1 MITGLK
7 ITNYALIEHLDV
19 SFLDGMTCITG
30 ETGAGKSILMGGL
43 SIVLGKRAELNV
55 LKDSTKKCIVEASF
69 LIDKYDLRHFFD
81 EEALDYES
89 ETIIRREIVPSGKS
103 RAFINDTPVTLDI
116 ISRLSETLIDVHSQH
131 ENQSLFK
138 SEYQFLVLDS
148 LAGNEYLLSQ
158 FQDKLKVYND
168 AKEEHQRL
176 LDLSQK
182 ASSDRDYNRYLL
194 EELEAANLKAG
205 MQVPLEEM
213 ISQLSNIEDL
223 QSYLS
228 QSIQIIEEERM
239 GVLTQLSSLK
249 SILNQAAE
257 KSKQFE
263 TFKNR
268 TTSLS
273 IDLKDMADDLQIKLE
288 LLEMNPRQLEESED
302 QLKLLYAL
310 FTKHKVDDVG
320 ALIEIKNSIDLKLQE
335 TENLE
340 VNINKLQDKL
350 NKNLTELDTIAL
362 KLHKNR
368 QKAIAGLCSEMEQLV
383 ARMGMQNA
391 KFKIKLIES
400 EKFLHNGKERLEF
413 LFSANLGSEYNPLKK
428 VVSGG
433 EMSRIMLSIKTILSR
448 FKKLPTIVFDEID
461 TGVSGQVSNEI
472 GNIMSDLAKYMQVF
486 TITHLPQ
493 VAAKGKQHFRVYKEV
508 NGQDTLT
515 KLKDLNPQ
523 ERVEELA
530 QMLAGEGMTKTAL
543 EHAKQLLN

>member
-1 MITGLK
+1 M
-7 ITNYALIEHLDV
+7 
-19 SFLDGMTCITG
+19 
-30 ETGAGKSILMGGL
+30 
-43 SIVLGKRAELNV
+43 
-55 LKDSTKKCIVEASF
+55 
-69 LIDKYDLRHFFD
+69 
-81 EEALDYES
+81 
-89 ETIIRREIVPSGKS
+89 
-103 RAFINDTPVTLDI
+103 
-116 ISRLSETLIDVHSQH
+116 
-131 ENQSLFK
+131 
-138 SEYQFLVLDS
+138 
-148 LAGNEYLLSQ
+148 AGNEHLLSQ

-182 ASSDRDYNRYLL
+182 ASSDQDYNRYLL

-205 MQVPLEEM
+205 MQAPLEEM
-213 ISQLSNIEDL
+213 ISQLSNVEDL

-273 IDLKDMADDLQIKLE
+273 IDLKDMADDLQTKLE
-288 LLEMNPRQLEESED
+288 LLEINPRQLEESEE

-310 FTKHKVDDVG
+310 YTKHKADDVG

-391 KFKIKLIES
+391 KFKIELIES

-428 VVSGG
+428 VAS
-433 EMSRIMLSIKTILSR
+433 
-448 FKKLPTIVFDEID
+448 
-461 TGVSGQVSNEI
+461 
-472 GNIMSDLAKYMQVF
+472 
-486 TITHLPQ
+486 
-493 VAAKGKQHFRVYKEV
+493 EV
-508 NGQDTLT
+508 
-515 KLKDLNPQ
+515 KC
-523 ERVEELA
+523 RELYSP
-530 QMLAGEGMTKTAL
+530 
-543 EHAKQLLN
+543 

>member
-1 MITGLK
+1 
-7 ITNYALIEHLDV
+7 
-19 SFLDGMTCITG
+19 MTCITG

-43 SIVLGKRAELNV
+43 SLVLGKRAELNV

-69 LIDKYDLRHFFD
+69 LIDKYDLRRFFD

-103 RAFINDTPVTLDI
+103 RAFINDTPVTLDK

-138 SEYQFLVLDS
+138 SEYQFLVLDA
-148 LAGNEYLLSQ
+148 LAGNEHLLSQ

-182 ASSDRDYNRYLL
+182 ASSDQDYNRYLL

-205 MQVPLEEM
+205 MQAPLEEM
-213 ISQLSNIEDL
+213 ISQLSNVEDL

-273 IDLKDMADDLQIKLE
+273 IDLKDMADDLQTKLE
-288 LLEMNPRQLEESED
+288 LLEINPRQLEESEE

-310 FTKHKVDDVG
+310 YTKHKVDDVS

-391 KFKIKLIES
+391 KFKIELIES

-428 VVSGG
+428 VASGG

-472 GNIMSDLAKYMQVF
+472 GNIMSDMAKYMQVF

>member
-1 MITGLK
+1 
-7 ITNYALIEHLDV
+7 
-19 SFLDGMTCITG
+19 
-30 ETGAGKSILMGGL
+30 
-43 SIVLGKRAELNV
+43 
-55 LKDSTKKCIVEASF
+55 
-69 LIDKYDLRHFFD
+69 
-81 EEALDYES
+81 
-89 ETIIRREIVPSGKS
+89 
-103 RAFINDTPVTLDI
+103 
-116 ISRLSETLIDVHSQH
+116 
-131 ENQSLFK
+131 
-138 SEYQFLVLDS
+138 
-148 LAGNEYLLSQ
+148 
-158 FQDKLKVYND
+158 
-168 AKEEHQRL
+168 
-176 LDLSQK
+176 
-182 ASSDRDYNRYLL
+182 
-194 EELEAANLKAG
+194 
-205 MQVPLEEM
+205 
-213 ISQLSNIEDL
+213 
-223 QSYLS
+223 
-228 QSIQIIEEERM
+228 
-239 GVLTQLSSLK
+239 
-249 SILNQAAE
+249 
-257 KSKQFE
+257 
-263 TFKNR
+263 
-268 TTSLS
+268 
-273 IDLKDMADDLQIKLE
+273 MADDLQAKLE
-288 LLEMNPRQLEESED
+288 LLEINPRQLEESEE

-310 FTKHKVDDVG
+310 YTKHKVDDVG

-340 VNINKLQDKL
+340 VNINKLQDKI

-391 KFKIKLIES
+391 KFKIELIES

-428 VVSGG
+428 VASGG

-472 GNIMSDLAKYMQVF
+472 GNIMSDMAKYMQVF

>member
-1 MITGLK
+1 
-7 ITNYALIEHLDV
+7 
-19 SFLDGMTCITG
+19 
-30 ETGAGKSILMGGL
+30 
-43 SIVLGKRAELNV
+43 
-55 LKDSTKKCIVEASF
+55 
-69 LIDKYDLRHFFD
+69 
-81 EEALDYES
+81 
-89 ETIIRREIVPSGKS
+89 
-103 RAFINDTPVTLDI
+103 
-116 ISRLSETLIDVHSQH
+116 
-131 ENQSLFK
+131 
-138 SEYQFLVLDS
+138 
-148 LAGNEYLLSQ
+148 
-158 FQDKLKVYND
+158 
-168 AKEEHQRL
+168 
-176 LDLSQK
+176 
-182 ASSDRDYNRYLL
+182 
-194 EELEAANLKAG
+194 
-205 MQVPLEEM
+205 
-213 ISQLSNIEDL
+213 
-223 QSYLS
+223 
-228 QSIQIIEEERM
+228 M

-249 SILNQAAE
+249 SILNKAAE
-257 KSKQFE
+257 KSKQLE
-263 TFKNR
+263 TFKKR

-273 IDLKDMADDLQIKLE
+273 IDLKDIADDLQTKLE
-288 LLEMNPRQLEESED
+288 QLEVNPKQLEDSEE

-310 FTKHKVDDVG
+310 YTKHKVDDVG
-320 ALIEIKNSIDLKLQE
+320 VLIEIKNSIDLKLQE

-350 NKNLTELDTIAL
+350 NKHLTELNAIAL

-368 QKAIAGLCSEMEQLV
+368 QKIIPRLCSEMEQLV

-391 KFKIKLIES
+391 KFKIQLIES
-400 EKFLHNGKERLEF
+400 EKLLHNGKERLEF

-428 VVSGG
+428 VASGG

-448 FKKLPTIVFDEID
+448 FKKLPAIVFDEID

-472 GNIMSDLAKYMQVF
+472 GNIMSDMAKYMQVF

>member
-43 SIVLGKRAELNV
+43 SLVLGKRAELNV
-55 LKDSTKKCIVEASF
+55 LKDSTKKCVVEASF
-69 LIDKYDLRHFFD
+69 IIDKYDLRRFFD

-103 RAFINDTPVTLDI
+103 RAFINDTPVTLDK
-116 ISRLSETLIDVHSQH
+116 ISRLSETLIDVHSQL

-138 SEYQFLVLDS
+138 SEYQFLVLDA

-158 FQDKLKVYND
+158 FQDKLKVYNA
-168 AKEEHQRL
+168 AKEEHQLL
-176 LDLSQK
+176 LDLNQK
-182 ASSDRDYNRYLL
+182 AISDRDYNRYLL

-205 MQVPLEEM
+205 MQAPLEEM
-213 ISQLSNIEDL
+213 ISQLSNVEDL

-239 GVLTQLSSLK
+239 GVLTQLYSLK

-263 TFKNR
+263 TFKKR

-273 IDLKDMADDLQIKLE
+273 IDLKDIVNDLQAKLE
-288 LLEMNPRQLEESED
+288 LLEINPKQLEESEE

-310 FTKHKVDDVG
+310 YTKHKVDDVVD
-320 ALIEIKNSIDLKLQE
+320 LIEIKNSIDLKLQE

-340 VNINKLQDKL
+340 ENIKKLLDKL
-350 NKNLTELDTIAL
+350 NKYLTELNAIAI
-362 KLHKNR
+362 KLHNNR
-368 QKAIAGLCSEMEQLV
+368 QKAIPRLCSEMEQLV

-391 KFKIKLIES
+391 KFKIELIES
-400 EKFLHNGKERLEF
+400 EKLLHNGKERLEF

-428 VVSGG
+428 VASGG

-472 GNIMSDLAKYMQVF
+472 GNIMSDMAKYMQVF

-515 KLKDLNPQ
+515 KLKDLNHQ

-530 QMLAGEGMTKTAL
+530 QMLAGEGMTKTAM

>member
-19 SFLDGMTCITG
+19 SFQDGMTCITG
-30 ETGAGKSILMGGL
+30 ETGTGKSILMGGL
-43 SIVLGKRAELNV
+43 SLVLGKRADFNA

-81 EEALDYES
+81 EESLDYES
-89 ETIIRREIVPSGKS
+89 ETIIRREIIPSGKS
-103 RAFINDTPVTLDI
+103 RAFINDTPVTLDK

-138 SEYQFLVLDS
+138 SEYQFLVLDA
-148 LAGNEYLLSQ
+148 LAGNEYLLKQ
-158 FQDKLKVYND
+158 FQNKLKVYNTSQG
-168 AKEEHQRL
+168 EHQRL
-176 LDLSQK
+176 LNLNK
-182 ASSDRDYNRYLL
+182 KVSSDRDYNLYLL
-194 EELEAANLKAG
+194 EELETANLNAG
-205 MQVPLEEM
+205 MQAYLEEM
-213 ISQLSNIEDL
+213 VNQLSNVEDL

-228 QSIQIIEEERM
+228 QSIQIIEEEQM
-239 GVLTQLSSLK
+239 GILTQLSSLK
-249 SILNQAAE
+249 SIFNQAAE
-257 KSKQFE
+257 KSKQYE
-263 TFKNR
+263 TFKKR

-273 IDLKDMADDLQIKLE
+273 IDIKDMADDIHSKLE
-288 LLEMNPRQLEESED
+288 LLEMNPKQLEESEE

-310 FTKHKVDDVG
+310 YTKHKVDNVG
-320 ALIEIKNSIDLKLQE
+320 ALIAIKDSIDLKLQE
-335 TENLE
+335 TENLKE
-340 VNINKLQDKL
+340 NINKLQDKL
-350 NKNLTELDTIAL
+350 NKLLTELDSIAL
-362 KLHKNR
+362 KLNKNR
-368 QKAIAGLCSEMEQLV
+368 QEAIPGLCSEMEQLL

-391 KFKIKLIES
+391 KFKIELIKS
-400 EKFLHNGKERLEF
+400 EKLLHNGKERLNF
-413 LFSANLGSEYNPLKK
+413 LFSANLGSEYNSLKK
-428 VVSGG
+428 VASGG

-472 GNIMSDLAKYMQVF
+472 GNIMSDMAKYMQVF

-508 NGQDTLT
+508 KGEDTLT
-515 KLKDLNPQ
+515 KLKDLNSD

-530 QMLAGEGMTKTAL
+530 QMLSGEGMTQTAL

>member
-19 SFLDGMTCITG
+19 SFQDGMTCITG
-30 ETGAGKSILMGGL
+30 ETGTGKSILMGGL
-43 SIVLGKRAELNV
+43 SLVLGKRADFKA

-81 EEALDYES
+81 EESLDYES
-89 ETIIRREIVPSGKS
+89 ETIIRREIIPSGKS
-103 RAFINDTPVTLDI
+103 RAFINDTPVTLDK

-138 SEYQFLVLDS
+138 SEYQFLVLDA
-148 LAGNEYLLSQ
+148 LAGNEYLLKQ
-158 FQDKLKVYND
+158 FQDKLKVYNTSQG
-168 AKEEHQRL
+168 EYQRL
-176 LDLSQK
+176 LNLNK
-182 ASSDRDYNRYLL
+182 KVSSDRDYNLYLL
-194 EELEAANLKAG
+194 EELETANLNAG
-205 MQVPLEEM
+205 MQAYLEEM
-213 ISQLSNIEDL
+213 VNQLSNVEDL

-228 QSIQIIEEERM
+228 QSIQIIEEEQM
-239 GVLTQLSSLK
+239 GILTQLSSLK
-249 SILNQAAE
+249 SIFNQAAE
-257 KSKQFE
+257 KSKQYE
-263 TFKNR
+263 TFKKR

-273 IDLKDMADDLQIKLE
+273 IDLNDMADDIHSKLE
-288 LLEMNPRQLEESED
+288 LLEMNPKQLEESEE

-310 FTKHKVDDVG
+310 YTKHKVDNVG
-320 ALIEIKNSIDLKLQE
+320 ALIAIKDSIDLKLQE
-335 TENLE
+335 TENLKE
-340 VNINKLQDKL
+340 NINKLQDKL
-350 NKNLTELDTIAL
+350 NKLLTELDSIAL
-362 KLHKNR
+362 KLNKNR
-368 QKAIAGLCSEMEQLV
+368 QEAIPGLCSEMEQLL

-391 KFKIKLIES
+391 KFKIDLIKS
-400 EKFLHNGKERLEF
+400 EKLLHNGKERLNF
-413 LFSANLGSEYNPLKK
+413 LFSANLGSEYNSLKK
-428 VVSGG
+428 VASGG

-472 GNIMSDLAKYMQVF
+472 GNIMSDMAKYMQVF

-508 NGQDTLT
+508 KGEDTLT
-515 KLKDLNPQ
+515 KLKDLNSD

-530 QMLAGEGMTKTAL
+530 QMLSGEGMTQTAL

>member
-1 MITGLK
+1 MIKGLK

-43 SIVLGKRAELNV
+43 SLVLGKRAELNV

-81 EEALDYES
+81 EESLDHAS
-89 ETIIRREIVPSGKS
+89 ETIIRREILPSGKS
-103 RAFINDTPVTLDI
+103 RAFINDTPVTLDK

-131 ENQSLFK
+131 DNQSLFK
-138 SEYQFLVLDS
+138 SEYQFLVLDA
-148 LAGNEYLLSQ
+148 LAGNEHLLRQ
-158 FQDKLKVYND
+158 FQDKLKAYNYV
-168 AKEEHQRL
+168 KEEHQRL
-176 LDLSQK
+176 LDLNQK
-182 ASSDRDYNRYLL
+182 ASSDRDYNLYLL
-194 EELEAANLKAG
+194 EELEAANLKVG

-213 ISQLSNIEDL
+213 ISQLSNVEDL

-239 GVLTQLSSLK
+239 GVLTQLYSLK

-263 TFKNR
+263 TFKKR

-273 IDLKDMADDLQIKLE
+273 IDLKDIVNDLQAKLE
-288 LLEMNPRQLEESED
+288 LLEINPKQLEESEE

-310 FTKHKVDDVG
+310 YTKHKVDDVVD
-320 ALIEIKNSIDLKLQE
+320 LIEIKNSIDLKLQE

-340 VNINKLQDKL
+340 ENIKKLLDKL
-350 NKNLTELDTIAL
+350 NKYLTELNAIAI
-362 KLHKNR
+362 KLHNNR
-368 QKAIAGLCSEMEQLV
+368 QKAIPRLCSEMEQLV

-391 KFKIKLIES
+391 KFKIELIES
-400 EKFLHNGKERLEF
+400 EKLLHNGKERLEF

-428 VVSGG
+428 VASGG

-472 GNIMSDLAKYMQVF
+472 GNIMSDMAKYMQVF

-508 NGQDTLT
+508 NDQDTLT
-515 KLKDLNPQ
+515 KLKDLNHQ

-530 QMLAGEGMTKTAL
+530 QMLAGAGMTKTAL

>member
-30 ETGAGKSILMGGL
+30 ETGTGKSILMGGL
-43 SIVLGKRAELNV
+43 SLVLGKRADFNV

-69 LIDKYDLRHFFD
+69 LTDKYDLRHFFD

-89 ETIIRREIVPSGKS
+89 ETIIRREIIPSGKS
-103 RAFINDTPVTLDI
+103 RAFINDTPVTLDK

-138 SEYQFLVLDS
+138 SEYQFLVLDA
-148 LAGNEYLLSQ
+148 LAGNEYLLKQ
-158 FQDKLKVYND
+158 FQDKLKVYNTSQG
-168 AKEEHQRL
+168 EYQRL
-176 LDLSQK
+176 LNLNK
-182 ASSDRDYNRYLL
+182 KVSSDRDYNLYLL
-194 EELEAANLKAG
+194 EELETANLNAG
-205 MQVPLEEM
+205 MQAYLEEM
-213 ISQLSNIEDL
+213 VNQLSNVEDL

-228 QSIQIIEEERM
+228 QSIQIIEEEQM
-239 GVLTQLSSLK
+239 GILTQLSSLK
-249 SILNQAAE
+249 SIFNQAAE
-257 KSKQFE
+257 KSKQYE
-263 TFKNR
+263 TFKKR

-273 IDLKDMADDLQIKLE
+273 IDLNDMADDIHSKLE
-288 LLEMNPRQLEESED
+288 LLEMNPKQLEESEE

-310 FTKHKVDDVG
+310 YTKHKVDNVG
-320 ALIEIKNSIDLKLQE
+320 ALIAIKDSIDLKLQE
-335 TENLE
+335 TENLKE
-340 VNINKLQDKL
+340 NINKLQDKL
-350 NKNLTELDTIAL
+350 NKLLTELDSIAL
-362 KLHKNR
+362 KLNKNR
-368 QKAIAGLCSEMEQLV
+368 QEAIPGLCSEMEQLL

-391 KFKIKLIES
+391 KFKIDLIKS
-400 EKFLHNGKERLEF
+400 EKLLHNGKERLNF
-413 LFSANLGSEYNPLKK
+413 LFSANLGSEYNSLKK
-428 VVSGG
+428 VASGG

-472 GNIMSDLAKYMQVF
+472 GNIMSDMAKYMQVF

-508 NGQDTLT
+508 KGEDTLT
-515 KLKDLNPQ
+515 KLKDLNSD

-530 QMLAGEGMTKTAL
+530 QMLSGEGMTQTAL

>member
-1 MITGLK
+1 MIKGLK
-7 ITNYALIEHLDV
+7 ITNYALIEHLEV

-43 SIVLGKRAELNV
+43 SLVLGKRAELNV
-55 LKDSTKKCIVEASF
+55 LKDGTKKCIVEASF

-81 EEALDYES
+81 EESLDHES

-103 RAFINDTPVTLDI
+103 RAFINDTPVTLDK

-138 SEYQFLVLDS
+138 SEYQFLVLDA
-148 LAGNEYLLSQ
+148 LAGNEYLLKQ
-158 FQDKLKVYND
+158 FQDKLKVYNTSQG
-168 AKEEHQRL
+168 EYQRL
-176 LDLSQK
+176 LNLNK
-182 ASSDRDYNRYLL
+182 KVSSDRDYNLYLL
-194 EELEAANLKAG
+194 EELETANLNAG
-205 MQVPLEEM
+205 MQAYLEEM
-213 ISQLSNIEDL
+213 VNQLSNVEDL

-228 QSIQIIEEERM
+228 QSIQIIEEEQM
-239 GVLTQLSSLK
+239 GILTQLSSLK
-249 SILNQAAE
+249 SIFNQAAE
-257 KSKQFE
+257 KSKQYE
-263 TFKNR
+263 TFKKR

-273 IDLKDMADDLQIKLE
+273 IDLNDMADDIHSKLE
-288 LLEMNPRQLEESED
+288 LLEMNPKQLEESEE

-310 FTKHKVDDVG
+310 YTKHKVDNVG
-320 ALIEIKNSIDLKLQE
+320 ALIAIKDSIDLKLQE
-335 TENLE
+335 TENLKE
-340 VNINKLQDKL
+340 NINKLQDKL
-350 NKNLTELDTIAL
+350 NKLLTELDSIAL
-362 KLHKNR
+362 KLNKNR
-368 QKAIAGLCSEMEQLV
+368 QEAIPGLCSEMEQLL

-391 KFKIKLIES
+391 KFKIDLIKS
-400 EKFLHNGKERLEF
+400 EKLLHNGKERLNF
-413 LFSANLGSEYNPLKK
+413 LFSANLGSEYNSLKK
-428 VVSGG
+428 VASGG

-472 GNIMSDLAKYMQVF
+472 GNIMSDMAKYMQVF

-515 KLKDLNPQ
+515 KLKDLNHQ